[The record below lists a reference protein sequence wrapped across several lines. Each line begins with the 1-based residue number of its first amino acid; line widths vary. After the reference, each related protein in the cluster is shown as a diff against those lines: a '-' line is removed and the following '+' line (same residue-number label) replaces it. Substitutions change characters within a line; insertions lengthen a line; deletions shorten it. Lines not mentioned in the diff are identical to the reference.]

1 MSPLVQSLVV
11 SLVLLA
17 PVVLCIKVGKWLL
30 GAFARLWC
38 SGGSTERRM
47 GVAPVDSSADGEEP
61 LRFRYGGARRLD
73 RTTNSTWVFR
83 DM

>member
-1 MSPLVQSLVV
+1 MSPIVL

-17 PVVLCIKVGKWLL
+17 IPVVLCIYVGKWLL
-30 GAFARLWC
+30 GACARAWC
-38 SGGSTERRM
+38 GRGSGEPQIA
-47 GVAPVDSSADGEEP
+47 VSSLEDEEP
-61 LRFRYGGARRLD
+61 LRFRYGGVRRLD